1 MVPILRQVIKTEKI
15 ITLLFPFLIIFS
27 LNSVFVWSGLGKGIY
42 VLSVLVLLCTVFF
55 LIKNSPFQTSREGLK
70 LAIILTCISLYLGWT
85 WDIIHLGMLGPL
97 NLVLVFCY
105 LILNQ
110 HLQLLVS
117 KKFISFFTVIVFMTL
132 ISWLVNISFGIYNIP
147 VSQPPTK
154 VASLLTYQISIL
166 GEIFPSD
173 VSGIYRYQG
182 IFDEPGVMG
191 TICALLLCSK
201 IYYTRFQFILL
212 LMAGLASMSTAF
224 ILILT
229 VYFFFLKPF
238 KALVL
243 YLPIGAFLIFVTRE
257 IPMLGYLFY
266 TKINNL
272 LFKGESNRVS
282 DSAEKFIDIENNK
295 LDVWHFIFG
304 RGYGYVSSQK
314 VDISSWQVIWIDSG
328 VLGLLLI
335 LFAFI
340 CCAVSKRVNI
350 IHTLPFFMAFIASFM
365 QRPGVFSLFFV
376 FVFCT
381 AMFLCSSNREISY

>member
-1 MVPILRQVIKTEKI
+1 MRQCVKIEKI
-15 ITLLFPFLIIFS
+15 INLLFSFLILFS

-42 VLSVLVLLCTVFF
+42 VLSVLCLLCAVLF
-55 LIKNSPFQTSREGLK
+55 LVKNSPFQTSREGLK

-85 WDIIHLGMLGPL
+85 WDTIHLGMLGPL
-97 NLVLVFCY
+97 NLVLVFSY
-105 LILNQ
+105 LILSERIQ
-110 HLQLLVS
+110 VLIGQ
-117 KKFISFFTVIVFMTL
+117 KFITIFTIIVFLTL
-132 ISWLVNISFGIYNIP
+132 LSWLVNISLGIYSVP
-147 VSQPPTK
+147 VSQPSTK
-154 VASLLTYQISIL
+154 VAAELTYQISIL
-166 GEIFPSD
+166 GEIFPSG
-173 VSGIYRYQG
+173 VVGIYRYQG

-212 LMAGLASMSTAF
+212 LIAGLASMSTAF

-238 KALVL
+238 KALVI
-243 YLPIGAFLIFVTRE
+243 YLPIGAFLIFMTRE

-314 VDISSWQVIWIDSG
+314 TDISSWQVIWIDSG
-328 VLGLLLI
+328 ALGLLLV
-335 LFAFI
+335 LLALT
-340 CCAVSKRVNI
+340 CCAVAKRVNLI
-350 IHTLPFFMAFIASFM
+350 YAIPFFMAFIASFM
-365 QRPGVFSLFFV
+365 QRPGIFNLFYIFI
-376 FVFCT
+376 FCT
-381 AMFLCSSNREISY
+381 AMLICTKVESKRI